1 MDDAVQVLYVE
12 QDLEFA
18 RRTAEQLEQVN
29 SHLQI
34 TTVLGSGSA
43 FQALSNDGYDCIVS
57 EYRLPNST
65 GLELFDQIQR
75 NYPNLP
81 FILFTEHGSE
91 SVAGD
96 AVTAGVSD
104 YLQKA
109 DNNDHYELL
118 ANSISTVV
126 TASETVI
133 EATRERRRLEQVLKT
148 VPSCVVQLNRD
159 GQFVFANDRA
169 ETVLGLRQAEL
180 EERAYNDPEW
190 DIKDLDG
197 NPIPDSELP
206 FARVLHGGEQV
217 RDRHTIRWPDGR
229 ERVLA
234 VNGAPVM
241 NEGSVESV
249 VCSLTD
255 ITNRHR
261 RERRLEKLHEAT
273 RDLYDAETKQ
283 EVAQIASDTADAI
296 LDFELNGVHFY
307 DEQAGGLKP
316 VAVSDRTQRVTD
328 ELVTFDHGI
337 AWETF
342 QSGEIRRYDDI
353 HTADNIYNPETEFR
367 SGLYLPLG
375 EYGILLANSTQ
386 RGDFGA
392 TDVSLGQ
399 LLAENAK
406 SALDRVERER
416 RLALLQERTSALM
429 QTTTAA
435 KTVDITVDAAADIL
449 GTTLS
454 GFIQKDENEEVLRPL
469 SATDALTEEFSTY
482 DGFEYGADTDPITTF
497 LWEVYDSG
505 TPEYVSDV
513 TDHPALP
520 SEPPARSALLYP
532 LEEHGLLVFAAKAPD
547 AFDRTDKRLGWIL
560 ASTLETALERVNRE
574 KLLRER
580 TQKLT
585 RQNQQLEEFAQTV
598 THDLRNPL
606 QVLRGTLDG
615 VRQTAD
621 VDHLDRGYRALDRME
636 TLIHDVLT
644 LAQQGQLID
653 DTELVSLASLA
664 SECWG
669 VLETA
674 NADLV
679 INDDIQFEAD
689 PGRVRQLLENLFNN
703 AVTHAGT
710 GVTVVIDTLPDGFA
724 VGDDGPGIDP
734 VERDQI
740 FTDGYTS
747 TGSGT
752 GFGLAIVKQIAD
764 AHDWTATVT
773 QSPSGG
779 AQIEFTG
786 VGAASSFQTDS

>member
-1 MDDAVQVLYVE
+1 
-12 QDLEFA
+12 
-18 RRTAEQLEQVN
+18 
-29 SHLQI
+29 
-34 TTVLGSGSA
+34 
-43 FQALSNDGYDCIVS
+43 
-57 EYRLPNST
+57 
-65 GLELFDQIQR
+65 
-75 NYPNLP
+75 
-81 FILFTEHGSE
+81 
-91 SVAGD
+91 
-96 AVTAGVSD
+96 
-104 YLQKA
+104 
-109 DNNDHYELL
+109 
-118 ANSISTVV
+118 
-126 TASETVI
+126 
-133 EATRERRRLEQVLKT
+133 
-148 VPSCVVQLNRD
+148 
-159 GQFVFANDRA
+159 
-169 ETVLGLRQAEL
+169 
-180 EERAYNDPEW
+180 
-190 DIKDLDG
+190 
-197 NPIPDSELP
+197 
-206 FARVLHGGEQV
+206 
-217 RDRHTIRWPDGR
+217 
-229 ERVLA
+229 
-234 VNGAPVM
+234 
-241 NEGSVESV
+241 
-249 VCSLTD
+249 
-255 ITNRHR
+255 
-261 RERRLEKLHEAT
+261 
-273 RDLYDAETKQ
+273 
-283 EVAQIASDTADAI
+283 
-296 LDFELNGVHFY
+296 
-307 DEQAGGLKP
+307 
-316 VAVSDRTQRVTD
+316 VSDRTQRVAD
-328 ELVTFDHGI
+328 ELITFDHGI

-342 QSGEIRRYDDI
+342 QSGEVRQYDDI
-353 HTADNIYNPETEFR
+353 RNADDIYNSETAFR
-367 SGLYLPLG
+367 SGLYFPLG
-375 EYGILLANSTQ
+375 EYGVLLANSIKS
-386 RGDFGA
+386 GDFND

-560 ASTLETALERVNRE
+560 ASTLETALERVDRE
-574 KLLRER
+574 ALLRER
-580 TQKLT
+580 TQTLT
-585 RQNQQLEEFAQTV
+585 KQNQQLEEFAQTV

-664 SECWG
+664 SECWD

-740 FTDGYTS
+740 FTDGYTCP
-747 TGSGT
+747 
-752 GFGLAIVKQIAD
+752 V
-764 AHDWTATVT
+764 
-773 QSPSGG
+773 
-779 AQIEFTG
+779 
-786 VGAASSFQTDS
+786 SS

>member
-1 MDDAVQVLYVE
+1 MDDVVQVLYVE
-12 QDLEFA
+12 RDLEFA
-18 RRTAEQLEQVN
+18 RKTAEQLEQVN
-29 SHLQI
+29 SQLEV
-34 TTVLGSGSA
+34 TTVLGSRPA
-43 FQALSNDGYDCIVS
+43 FQALSNDEYDCIVS
-57 EYRLPNST
+57 EYRLPNGT
-65 GLELFDQIQR
+65 GLGLFDQIQR

-91 SVAGD
+91 SVAGE
-96 AVTAGVSD
+96 AVTAGASD
-104 YLQKA
+104 YLRKA
-109 DNNDHYELL
+109 KTDTQSELL
-118 ANSISTVV
+118 ADSISNVV
-126 TASETVI
+126 TANETVI
-133 EATRERRRLEQVLKT
+133 EATRERRRFEQVLKT

-169 ETVLGLRQAEL
+169 ETVLGLKQSEL

-206 FARVLHGGEQV
+206 FARALHGGEQV

-229 ERVLA
+229 KRVLA

-241 NEGSVESV
+241 TEESVESV
-249 VCSLTD
+249 VFSLTD
-255 ITNRHR
+255 ITDRHR

-273 RDLYDAETKQ
+273 RDLYDAKTKQ
-283 EVAQIASDTADAI
+283 EVAQITSDTADAI

-342 QSGEIRRYDDI
+342 QSGEIRQYDDI
-353 HTADNIYNPETEFR
+353 HTADNMYNPETEFR

-386 RGDFGA
+386 RGDFDD

-435 KTVDITVDAAADIL
+435 KTVDITVDAAAEIL
-449 GTTLS
+449 GTSLS
-454 GFIQKDENEEVLRPL
+454 GFIQEDEQEDVLEPL
-469 SATDALTEEFSTY
+469 SMTDALAAEFSAY
-482 DGFEYGADTDPITTF
+482 DGFTYGTDGDPISSF
-497 LWEVYDSG
+497 LWDVYNSG
-505 TPEYVSDV
+505 TPEYVSDAS
-513 TDHPALP
+513 DHPALP
-520 SEPPARSALLYP
+520 SDIPARSALLYP
-532 LEEHGLLVFAAKAPD
+532 LESYGLLVFAAKTPD
-547 AFDRTDKRLGWIL
+547 TFDRTDKRFGWIL
-560 ASTLETALERVNRE
+560 ASALETALERVNRE
-574 KLLRER
+574 KLLRNR

-585 RQNQQLEEFAQTV
+585 RQNQQLEGFAQTV

-606 QVLRGTLDG
+606 QVLRGTLDS
-615 VRQTAD
+615 VRQTTD

-636 TLIHDVLT
+636 TLIDDVLM

-653 DTELVSLASLA
+653 ETETVSLASLVDG
-664 SECWG
+664 CWD
-669 VLETA
+669 VVETA
-674 NADLV
+674 NAELV
-679 INDDIQFEAD
+679 IDDDIEFEGD
-689 PGRVRQLLENLFNN
+689 PGRVRQLLENLFAN
-703 AVTHAGT
+703 AVAHAGT
-710 GVTVVIDTLPDGFA
+710 DVTVTVGTLTNGFF
-724 VGDDGPGIDP
+724 VGDDGSGIDP

-747 TGSGT
+747 TRNGT
-752 GFGLAIVKQIAD
+752 GFGLSIVKQIAD
-764 AHDWTATVT
+764 AHDWNVT
-773 QSPSGG
+773 ITESPSGG
-779 AQIEFTG
+779 AQIEFTS
-786 VGAASSFQTDS
+786 VSVASSQMGN

>member
-12 QDLEFA
+12 RDLEFA
-18 RRTAEQLEQVN
+18 RKTAEQLEQVN
-29 SHLQI
+29 SQLEV
-34 TTVLGSGSA
+34 TTVLGSRPA
-43 FQALSNDGYDCIVS
+43 FQALSNDEYDCIVS

-65 GLELFDQIQR
+65 GLELFDQIRR

-91 SVAGD
+91 SIAGD
-96 AVTAGVSD
+96 AVTAGISD

-109 DNNDHYELL
+109 EADDDYELL
-118 ANSISTVV
+118 ADSISNAV
-126 TASETVI
+126 TANETVI
-133 EATRERRRLEQVLKT
+133 EATQERRRLEQVLKT

-169 ETVLGLRQAEL
+169 ETVLGLKQAEL

-197 NPIPDSELP
+197 NPIPDDELP
-206 FARVLHGGEQV
+206 FARVLYEGEQV
-217 RDRHTIRWPDGR
+217 RDQHTIRWPDGKK
-229 ERVLA
+229 RVLA

-255 ITNRHR
+255 ITDRHR

-273 RDLYDAETKQ
+273 RDLYDAKTKQ
-283 EVAQIASDTADAI
+283 EVAQITSDTADAI

-337 AWETF
+337 AWEAF
-342 QSGEIRRYDDI
+342 QSGEIRQYDDI
-353 HTADNIYNPETEFR
+353 HTADNIYNPESEFR

-386 RGDFGA
+386 RGDFDDS
-392 TDVSLGQ
+392 DVSLGQ

-429 QTTTAA
+429 QTTTAD
-435 KTVDITVDAAADIL
+435 KTVDLTVGAAAEIL
-449 GTTLS
+449 GTNLS
-454 GFIQKDENEEVLRPL
+454 GFIQEDEREEVLRPL
-469 SATDALTEEFSTY
+469 STTDALAAEFSTY
-482 DGFEYGADTDPITTF
+482 EGFEYGADGDPISTF
-497 LWEVYDSG
+497 LWDVYDSG
-505 TPEYVSDV
+505 TPEYVGDAS
-513 TDHPALP
+513 DHPALR
-520 SEPPARSALLYP
+520 SDISVRSALLYP
-532 LEEHGLLVFAAKAPD
+532 LESYGLLVFAAKTPD
-547 AFDRTDKRLGWIL
+547 AFDRTDKRFGWIL
-560 ASTLETALERVNRE
+560 ASTLETALERVDRE
-574 KLLRER
+574 RLLRDQ

-615 VRQTAD
+615 VRKTTD
-621 VDHLDRGYRALDRME
+621 VNHLDRGYRALDRME
-636 TLIHDVLT
+636 TLIDDVLM
-644 LAQQGQLID
+644 LAQEGQLID
-653 DTELVSLASLA
+653 DTEMVSLASLA
-664 SECWG
+664 DDCWD

-674 NADLV
+674 DAELI
-679 INDDIQFEAD
+679 INDDMEFEAD
-689 PGRVRQLLENLFNN
+689 SGRVRQLLENLFAN

-710 GVTVVIDTLPDGFA
+710 DVTVTVGTLTNGFF
-724 VGDDGPGIDP
+724 VSDDGPGIDP

-747 TGSGT
+747 TRSGT
-752 GFGLAIVKQIAD
+752 GFGLSIVKQIAD
-764 AHDWTATVT
+764 AHDWDATIAE
-773 QSPSGG
+773 SPSGG
-779 AQIEFTG
+779 AQIEFTS
-786 VGAASSFQTDS
+786 VSVASSQMGN